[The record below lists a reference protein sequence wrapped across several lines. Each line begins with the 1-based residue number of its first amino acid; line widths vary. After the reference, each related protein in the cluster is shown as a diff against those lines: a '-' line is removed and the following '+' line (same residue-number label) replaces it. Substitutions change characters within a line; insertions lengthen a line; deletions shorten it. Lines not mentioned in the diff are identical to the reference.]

1 MFPFIPF
8 AAGVLT
14 GMVGLRL
21 LRTDK
26 TKAGLEKAQESL
38 RNATVSSLASIEQAS
53 ARARERLQT
62 VTEPSEVELSD
73 AEPAQAEPA
82 ALLEPEGKADEAAAP
97 KPGGR
102 ARKTGER
109 A

>member
-21 LRTDK
+21 LRADK
-26 TKAGLEKAQESL
+26 TKASLEKAQVSL

-62 VTEPSEVELSD
+62 STEPSELES
-73 AEPAQAEPA
+73 APAEPA
-82 ALLEPEGKADEAAAP
+82 ALLEPEVKLEDAVVP
-97 KPGGR
+97 KPSGR

-109 A
+109 AS